1 MDTSFIMTAVLFF
14 AGGAAAGWAFF
25 ILSSRKNESE
35 IAGLR
40 AKAESADSAIEDF
53 KRQISE
59 RDAVLEEKRTMIE
72 TVKREKAVAET
83 RMQETAKSIEDQKQL
98 LDEARSKLSD
108 TFKALSG
115 DSLKS
120 NNQAFLELAGKVIE
134 PIKETLS
141 KFEKQVGDIE
151 KDRVGTYEALKSQ
164 IGTFNVL
171 QENLQGET
179 RKLVDALK
187 RPQVRGRWGE
197 ITLRRVVEAAGMSE
211 YCDFEEQVSVDTDE
225 GRLRPDLL
233 VRLPG
238 DRTVVVDAKAP
249 LKAYMEALEAKDEKV
264 REEALQR
271 HSQQVR
277 DHLKLLGAK
286 AYWSQFKP
294 TPDYVVL
301 FLPGESFFSAA
312 LENDRSLMEDSM
324 SGKVI
329 LASPTTLIALLK
341 AVSYGWQQQHMAENA
356 EKIAKAGSE
365 LFDRICKFVEHLV
378 DVRNNLE
385 NATHSFNKAVGSLES
400 RLIPGAKKL
409 KELGAAPADKDVEE
423 IEHIDAAPR
432 QLNVQ

>member
-1 MDTSFIMTAVLFF
+1 MDISFTVTAVLFF

-25 ILSSRKNESE
+25 VLSSRKDESVL
-35 IAGLR
+35 AGLK
-40 AKAESADSAIEDF
+40 AKAEAADGAIEEF
-53 KRQISE
+53 KLRISE
-59 RDAVLEEKRTMIE
+59 RDAALEEKRTIIE
-72 TVKREKAVAET
+72 TVKREKAIAET

-141 KFEKQVGDIE
+141 KFERQVGAIE

-197 ITLRRVVEAAGMSE
+197 ITLRRVVEAAGMSG

-249 LKAYMEALEAKDEKV
+249 LKAYMEAIEAKDEKT

-271 HSQQVR
+271 HAQQVR

-341 AVSYGWQQQHMAENA
+341 AVSYGWQQQQMAQNA
-356 EKIAKAGSE
+356 EKIAKAGAE
-365 LFDRICKFVEHLV
+365 LFDRICKFVEHLA

-409 KELGAAPADKDVEE
+409 KELGAAADKDVEE

-432 QLNVQ
+432 QLNLQ